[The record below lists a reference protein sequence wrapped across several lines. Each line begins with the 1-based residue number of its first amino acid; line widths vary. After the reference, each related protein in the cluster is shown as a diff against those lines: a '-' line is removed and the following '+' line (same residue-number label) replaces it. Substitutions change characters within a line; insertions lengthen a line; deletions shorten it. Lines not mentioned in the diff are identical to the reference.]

1 MRNPFLFE
9 ANGECGSKHVANER
23 TLENGNK
30 LRKRRGYSEKF
41 RSGIRNVKTF
51 LKSFVKSSVSAS
63 PLISYAPTRVPL
75 IVMGESATVPGEIP
89 WQALLYSDVSASN
102 NLFTNHP
109 LGDFCGGMSVSNF
122 RYLISRQYN

>member
-9 ANGECGSKHVANER
+9 ANGECGSKLVANEKA
-23 TLENGNK
+23 LENGNK

-41 RSGIRNVKTF
+41 RSGMRNVKTF
-51 LKSFVKSSVSAS
+51 LKSFVRSSVSAS

-89 WQALLYSDVSASN
+89 WQALLHSDVIASN
-102 NLFTNHP
+102 NLFNNQP
-109 LGDFCGGMSVSNF
+109 LGDFCGGISVSHF
-122 RYLISRQYN
+122 DT

>member
-9 ANGECGSKHVANER
+9 ANGECGSKLVANEKA
-23 TLENGNK
+23 LENGNK
-30 LRKRRGYSEKF
+30 LRRRRGYSEKF
-41 RSGIRNVKTF
+41 RSGMRNVKTF

-89 WQALLYSDVSASN
+89 WQALLHSDVIASN
-102 NLFTNHP
+102 NLFNNQP
-109 LGDFCGGMSVSNF
+109 LGDFCGGMSVSHF
-122 RYLISRQYN
+122 